1 MINERRTGEDRRTYE
16 RFTVNID
23 VEWEALEGKEKGT
36 ISDISVGGGFVLC
49 SGEVED
55 GDYVKIFFPLTDG
68 RTIQLFGEVANHV
81 YEIGF
86 GFRFINL
93 SDAQTEF
100 LEVFVDTLR
109 D

>member
-1 MINERRTGEDRRTYE
+1 MQRRGRLG
-16 RFTVNID
+16 V
-23 VEWEALEGKEKGT
+23 
-36 ISDISVGGGFVLC
+36 SDKQL
-49 SGEVED
+49 
-55 GDYVKIFFPLTDG
+55 L
-68 RTIQLFGEVANHV
+68 TIQLFGEVANHV